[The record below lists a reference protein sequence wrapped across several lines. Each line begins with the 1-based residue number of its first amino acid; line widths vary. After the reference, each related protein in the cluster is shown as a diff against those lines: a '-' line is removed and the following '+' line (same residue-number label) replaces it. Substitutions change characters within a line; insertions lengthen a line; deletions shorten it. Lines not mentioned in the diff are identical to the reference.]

1 MFQMFGFGGVKCP
14 RCEHKNTGDSG
25 YCSRCGLTLGAPRS
39 EPLLR
44 DNRWIPGD
52 GELAVFFGVREL
64 SGLFVKTL
72 RVPATARAY
81 ILQRDKATEVP
92 QGEYEIEGFF
102 SRLNNLLRDQHA
114 EILITRSAALPVDF
128 SFGDLRTA
136 EHLAVSASF
145 RVSLKIDQVPMF
157 AQHFMTAP
165 GTVTAEHLRDLLAP
179 SVRQLAAEFVASQ
192 SLRDMAANRELRLQ
206 LDERLQSALK
216 MRLAEY
222 GLAVVQVD
230 TLSLHHDKF
239 DANRERIGS
248 LWMVT
253 DERHVKLE
261 HEKQLDQ
268 LYNDEEWQR
277 IRREEQDVRLRY
289 RRAEIRQQETV
300 ERAELSVQHAER
312 VHALRAREID
322 LYSRILESK
331 NRKEAIMRGA
341 GDMLAEL
348 EHELSKKGKAR
359 ADEAADWE
367 HLRQL
372 ARIRMHTELEAAR
385 QDAGN
390 AQLLARQRFSHQL
403 LQQQIQNKITQALA
417 IEDETRKRAE
427 LARLHESE
435 REAQEYDRALE
446 REQQRASVQSLALV
460 NAARRREAEREQEW
474 EDQVALDRQRDL
486 LRASGRADADA
497 QHEKL
502 MRTIEADALH
512 THKEQ
517 ETLLDAEERRHA
529 LKRQE
534 NEAQWQH
541 ELHRMDRIGGL
552 DDTAKVVLAPAE
564 NAALLADYMKT
575 QVHASMSAG
584 QLEALG
590 GVSPVDA
597 AKLADERVRQDRARR
612 DLEVDKDRQHQVDL
626 MTLQNDVNKAALST
640 QSQLGVG
647 VAQVR
652 GAIPAMRTCPNGHI
666 AGPGDR
672 FCAQCGA
679 PLQP

>member
-1 MFQMFGFGGVKCP
+1 M
-14 RCEHKNTGDSG
+14 
-25 YCSRCGLTLGAPRS
+25 GAPRR

-44 DNRWIPGD
+44 ENRWIPGD

-72 RVPATARAY
+72 RVPAATRAY

-114 EILITRSAALPVDF
+114 EILITRSAALPVEF
-128 SFGDLRTA
+128 SFSDLRTA
-136 EHLAVSASF
+136 EHLAVSAQF

-165 GTVTAEHLRDLLAP
+165 GTVTAAHLRDLLAP
-179 SVRQLAAEFVASQ
+179 SVRQLAAEFVAAQ
-192 SLRDMAANRELRLQ
+192 SLRDMAANRDLRLQ

-253 DERHVKLE
+253 DEGHVKLE
-261 HEKQLDQ
+261 HAKHLDQ

-277 IRREEQDVRLRY
+277 IRREEQEVRLRY
-289 RRAEIRQQETV
+289 RRAEIRQEETV
-300 ERAELSVQHAER
+300 ERAEMSVQNAER
-312 VHALRAREID
+312 VQAIRAREID
-322 LYSRILESK
+322 LYSRIVESK
-331 NRKEAIMRGA
+331 NRKEAIVRGA

-348 EHELSKKGKAR
+348 EHELAKKGKAR
-359 ADEAADWE
+359 ADESADWE
-367 HLRQL
+367 HLRQI

-403 LQQQIQNKITQALA
+403 LQQQIQNKITQALS

-435 REAQEYDRALE
+435 REAQEYERALE
-446 REQQRASVQSLALV
+446 REQQRSGVQSLALA
-460 NAARRREAEREQEW
+460 NAARQREAEREQEW

-502 MRTIEADALH
+502 LRTIEADALH
-512 THKEQ
+512 TRKEQ
-517 ETLLDAEERRHA
+517 EALLDAEERRHA
-529 LKRQE
+529 LQAQE

-541 ELHRMDRIGGL
+541 ELRRMDRIGGM
-552 DDTAKVVLAPAE
+552 DDTAKVVLAPAA
-564 NAALLADYMKT
+564 NAALLADVLKT
-575 QVHASMSAG
+575 QVHATMSAG

-590 GVSPVDA
+590 GMNPLEA
-597 AKLADERVRQDRARR
+597 ARLADERVQQDRARR
-612 DLEVDKDRQHQVDL
+612 ALEMDKDRQHQVDL
-626 MTLQNDVNKAALST
+626 MKLQNDVNKAALST
-640 QSQLGVG
+640 QSQLGIG

-652 GAIPAMRTCPNGHI
+652 GAAPLMRTCPNGHM
-666 AGPGDR
+666 AGPLDR

>member
-14 RCEHKNTGDSG
+14 RCEHKNAGDSG
-25 YCSRCGLTLGAPRS
+25 YCSHCGLTLGSPRS

-44 DNRWIPGD
+44 ENRWVPGD

-72 RVPATARAY
+72 RVPAATRAY
-81 ILQRDKATEVP
+81 ILQGDKATEVP

-128 SFGDLRTA
+128 AFGDLRTA

-192 SLRDMAANRELRLQ
+192 SLRDMAANRDLRLQ

-216 MRLAEY
+216 MLLAEY
-222 GLAVVQVD
+222 GLAVVQVA

-277 IRREEQDVRLRY
+277 IRREEQAVRLRY
-289 RRAEIRQQETV
+289 RRAELRQEETV
-300 ERAELSVQHAER
+300 ERAEMSVQNAER
-312 VHALRAREID
+312 VHAIRAREID
-322 LYSRILESK
+322 LYSRIIESK
-331 NRKEAIMRGA
+331 NRKEAVVRGA
-341 GDMLAEL
+341 GDMLAEF
-348 EHELSKKGKAR
+348 EHELAKKGAAR
-359 ADEAADWE
+359 SDEAAGWE

-385 QDAGN
+385 RDAGN

-427 LARLHESE
+427 LARLHQSE
-435 REAQEYDRALE
+435 REAQEYERALE
-446 REQQRASVQSLALV
+446 REQQRTSVQSLALA
-460 NAARRREAEREQEW
+460 NAARQREAERVQEW
-474 EDQVALDRQRDL
+474 EDQLALDRQRDL

-502 MRTIEADALH
+502 LRTIEADARH
-512 THKEQ
+512 AREEQ
-517 ETLLDAEERRHA
+517 QIALDSEERRHA
-529 LKRQE
+529 LRRE
-534 NEAQWQH
+534 ESEAQWQH
-541 ELHRMDRIGGL
+541 ELRRMERIGGM
-552 DDTAKVVLAPAE
+552 DDTSKVVLAPAD

-575 QVHASMSAG
+575 QVHATMSAD
-584 QLEALG
+584 QLGAMAG
-590 GVSPVDA
+590 MSPMDA
-597 AKLADERVRQDRARR
+597 ARLADERVQQDRSRR
-612 DLEVDKDRQHQVDL
+612 ELEVDKDRSHQVDL
-626 MTLQNDVNKAALST
+626 MKLQNDVNKAALAS
-640 QSQLGVG
+640 QAQLGVG

-652 GAIPAMRTCPNGHI
+652 GAMPAMRACPNGHL
-666 AGPGDR
+666 ANPSDR